1 MQTKISNQ
9 KTQNNP
15 FFIFRWLPA
24 VAAAV
29 LLTGCVAEEEMIRDG
44 EGTGDASVRFNAGID
59 IETRVSNPEGNQWD
73 ATDTIGVYMIKANGT
88 LNDEAIREEAK
99 NKPYTVSSGAG
110 TSTASFVTA
119 SDTTYYPTGEDV
131 NFVSYYPYSGQET
144 VVTADYKYMM
154 DISDQSR
161 PERLD
166 LLYSNNKT
174 AYNRNNHDAD
184 LYFEHLMTRIVF
196 DASSTGSS
204 DESLEEL
211 QLVIENVNPSTAFDL
226 SNGDPASDGV
236 GESQIIPITR
246 SVTKDLVRMEATLI
260 PTENASSIHLT
271 FTLNGKTY
279 SASLPPT
286 ATGNALVK
294 GKRYT
299 YKVLFGEPELSIEG
313 HLSAWDEEPGG
324 SIAPDPPSTMNLQIE
339 GYSGEPVTVRYT
351 SGDQETLTLDTDGK
365 ADLYRMRSDA
375 VYSLTLGD
383 PDNPILI
390 GRKVEN
396 NKLLSLK
403 VDDTGNLILRDSVD
417 GYAPIG
423 SYAEFQL
430 INEVANLGHRYKQEA
445 ALDLMGENWTPIGN
459 QENKFTGE
467 YDGGEFDITNL
478 NIDGTKDRVG
488 LFGEIEN
495 AALHNIRLVS
505 GTVNGNNYVGGIC
518 GYINVSTI
526 TNSHSNVTVTGTGMA
541 VGGISGEGE
550 TSSTITSCRN
560 TGNVTGSERV
570 AGILGAAGY
579 VTVKDCENSGEIAGG
594 SGIAGIAGRCNATTI
609 IACRNSGSI
618 IGSSYSNY
626 SGGIAGYNLGY
637 YLIIT
642 ACYNTGTVNNSGGG
656 ESGGIVGSL
665 DFEGSSIS
673 ACYNTGTVTGGDDN
687 YIGLICGYYDLSYDI
702 AITSCYWTK
711 GDSDVSRGVGS
722 GTDTTE
728 EFSATAWPDASM
740 SGWGWGNGEADNT
753 YWKSLGGWNDGTP
766 KYPTLH
772 WE

>member
-1 MQTKISNQ
+1 MQTKISSQ
-9 KTQNNP
+9 KTQNSP

-73 ATDTIGVYMIKANGT
+73 ATDTIGVYMIKAGET
-88 LNDEAIREEAK
+88 LKDEAIREEAK

-131 NFVSYYPYSGQET
+131 NFVSYYPYSDQET

-166 LLYSNNKT
+166 LLYSNNRT
-174 AYNRNNHDAD
+174 AYNRTNHDAD
-184 LYFEHLMTRIVF
+184 LYFEHLMTRVVF
-196 DASSTGSS
+196 DASRTGSS

-246 SVTKDLVRMEATLI
+246 SATKDLVRMEATLI

-279 SASLPPT
+279 SAILPPT

-339 GYSGEPVTVRYT
+339 GYSGEQVTVRYT
-351 SGDQETLTLDTDGK
+351 CGDQETLSLVDGK
-365 ADLYRMRSDA
+365 VVLTRPLSD
-375 VYSLTLGD
+375 VVRSLTLGD
-383 PDNPILI
+383 AGNSILI
-390 GRKVEN
+390 GRKIEN

-403 VDDTGNLILRDSVD
+403 VDTEGNLILRDSVD

-459 QENKFTGE
+459 QQDSFTGE
-467 YDGGEFDITNL
+467 YDGRDFEITNL
-478 NIDGTKDRVG
+478 NIDGNADDVG
-488 LFGEIEN
+488 LFGYTKY
-495 AALHNIRLVS
+495 ATLHNIRLVS
-505 GTVNGNNYVGGIC
+505 GTVKGNNYIGGIC
-518 GYINVSTI
+518 GRSGASTI
-526 TNSHSNVTVTGTGMA
+526 TNSHSNVAVTGTGDYSA
-541 VGGISGEGE
+541 GGICGEAGE
-550 TSSTITSCRN
+550 TTIISCRN
-560 TGNVTGSERV
+560 TGNVTGYKDIG
-570 AGILGAAGY
+570 GIVGTTISLMII
-579 VTVKDCENSGEIAGG
+579 KDCENSGKIEG
-594 SGIAGIAGRCNATTI
+594 SSGLAGIVGKCTSTNI
-609 IACRNSGSI
+609 IACRNSGTIISKYSYGGGI
-618 IGSSYSNY
+618 IGYS
-626 SGGIAGYNLGY
+626 AGNNI
-637 YLIIT
+637 IIT
-642 ACYNTGTVNNSGGG
+642 ACYNTGAVNCSGAGD
-656 ESGGIVGSL
+656 SGGIAGGLV
-665 DFEGSSIS
+665 FRTSIN
-673 ACYNTGTVTGGDDN
+673 ACYNTGTVTGSN
-687 YIGLICGYYDLSYDI
+687 LNTIGLICGSLGENNST
-702 AITSCYWTK
+702 ITSCYWTK
-711 GDSDVSRGVGS
+711 GDSDATRGVGS

-728 EFSATAWPDASM
+728 EFSATAWPDASIP
-740 SGWGWGNGEADNT
+740 GWGRGNGEVDNT
-753 YWKSLGGWNDGTP
+753 YWKSLGGWNGGTP